1 MGGWREARGERGRDT
16 RRAYSARCKPCRR
29 YASRATRQD
38 KRFYYEKSG
47 GETKSRTARVRPAA
61 FSPRGC
67 RGKYPSLRGRRDATG
82 KGASRSGW
90 TRGEGEGG
98 GEGGTTL
105 RPPREV
111 LEPYDPPYDP
121 ASQSLLSL
129 PYTPP
134 LAPLVARILS
144 LGPLRHSSCFPDP
157 FPSGPREGVVGVLS
171 EGWRC
176 QAPVA
181 ARTLSLG
188 FLSFSRF
195 VFSVPPP
202 LRYRSRHSHSLARVP
217 SIGIER
223 SSRSARDLVPVFP
236 VTSKEVHLRAYKG
249 VFVLACA
256 PQETLE

>member
-1 MGGWREARGERGRDT
+1 MRSGRGRDT
-16 RRAYSARCKPCRR
+16 RRAYSARCTPCRR

-61 FSPRGC
+61 FSPRGAA
-67 RGKYPSLRGRRDATG
+67 GNTLRCGEEGCDG
-82 KGASRSGW
+82 KGRLEIGVD
-90 TRGEGEGG
+90 EGVGG
-98 GEGGTTL
+98 GGSPVHPVKFSNRTIHHTIQL
-105 RPPREV
+105 AN
-111 LEPYDPPYDP
+111 PY
-121 ASQSLLSL
+121 SLSL

-195 VFSVPPP
+195 VFSVPPS
-202 LRYRSRHSHSLARVP
+202 LRYRSCHSHSLARVP

-223 SSRSARDLVPVFP
+223 SFR
-236 VTSKEVHLRAYKG
+236 
-249 VFVLACA
+249 CA
-256 PQETLE
+256 

>member
-1 MGGWREARGERGRDT
+1 M
-16 RRAYSARCKPCRR
+16 
-29 YASRATRQD
+29 
-38 KRFYYEKSG
+38 
-47 GETKSRTARVRPAA
+47 RPAA
-61 FSPRGC
+61 FIPRSAAGNTLRCGEEGC
-67 RGKYPSLRGRRDATG
+67 DG
-82 KGASRSGW
+82 KGRLEIGVDE
-90 TRGEGEGG
+90 GEGEGQEEEEEEER
-98 GEGGTTL
+98 GERRTAP

-121 ASQSLLSL
+121 ASQSLLSLSL

-195 VFSVPPP
+195 VFSVPPS
-202 LRYRSRHSHSLARVP
+202 LRYRSRSL
-217 SIGIER
+217 SF
-223 SSRSARDLVPVFP
+223 SRSRSVDRDREILPMR
-236 VTSKEVHLRAYKG
+236 VTS
-249 VFVLACA
+249 F
-256 PQETLE
+256 PFFP